1 MLPPERDPDV
11 HYRVARDTGSITPD
25 FYEVKYYA
33 ATQPVQEIRGFYC
46 WETLPEWLKN
56 CMAALDA
63 AGPGHTVPGV
73 GHKLEST
80 YWVCPTD
87 T

>member
-1 MLPPERDPDV
+1 MLPPDRDPERY
-11 HYRVARDTGSITPD
+11 YRVSLDTTHITKN

-33 ATQPVQEIRGFYC
+33 ETQPVQEVRGFYC

-63 AGPGHTVPGV
+63 AGAGHTVPGV
-73 GHKLEST
+73 GHKLEGA
-80 YWVCPTD
+80 YWIGPTN